1 MNAVDILQPVLVV
14 ALLSLVMFLWMVAT
28 RLPAMTRSGIDPQAA
43 ADTSALKGLLPAEV
57 NRISDNYNHLFEA
70 PTVFYAV
77 ALVIAVLG
85 HVDPTHVAC
94 AWAYAGLRVVHSGVQ
109 ATTNHVM
116 TRFTLFALSWLALA
130 LMILRELLA
139 VF

>member
-14 ALLSLVMFLWMVAT
+14 ALLSLVMFVWMIAT
-28 RLPAMTRSGIDPQAA
+28 RVPAMSRAGLDPQEA
-43 ADTSALKGLLPAEV
+43 ADTSALKGVLAADV
-57 NRISDNYNHLFEA
+57 TKVSDNYNHLFEA

-77 ALVIAVLG
+77 ALVIALLG
-85 HVDPTHVAC
+85 HVDTMHVAC
-94 AWAYAGLRVVHSGVQ
+94 AWAYAGLRIVHSIVQ
-109 ATTNHVM
+109 VTVNHVM

-130 LMILRELLA
+130 LMILRETWA